1 MITKQQVANVLKQYV
16 DKSVT
21 IFANRRPNKINNQV
35 AKKVISVGD
44 SNLDREANIK
54 TGEYDQKSFKLT
66 IKYNEVEEESESF
79 SNSLYQTVKDIKNV
93 ALNDTNNWLFTWH
106 INKPVST
113 GKVKDNIYEYHM
125 DVDMKYD
132 KKTDEEIFNEYVLE
146 NEENVSS
153 FDTSNSHIK
162 YASSVDKSKKIISY
176 SMKVTDIDE
185 ELGKSGEIFIPSMY
199 SKDGFRK
206 SLEKNGYECK

>member
-16 DKSVT
+16 DSSIT
-21 IFANRRPNKINNQV
+21 IFANRMPNKINNQV

-113 GKVKDNIYEYHM
+113 GKVKDNIYEYQIEFTII
-125 DVDMKYD
+125 Y
-132 KKTDEEIFNEYVLE
+132 NEVE
-146 NEENVSS
+146 N
-153 FDTSNSHIK
+153 
-162 YASSVDKSKKIISY
+162 
-176 SMKVTDIDE
+176 
-185 ELGKSGEIFIPSMY
+185 
-199 SKDGFRK
+199 
-206 SLEKNGYECK
+206 NG